1 MRIGRNILSE
11 ARRDDDRGGPAQPPI
26 GLNPKTGRPN
36 WMDDAMWNQLS
47 PERRKEVVAKEK
59 ATQERAET
67 LKNQDEQKTKYTV
80 GTSPT
85 SDNLQDYFRN
95 IDRLGAEARAA
106 GEDIGLRANREIGA
120 RIAAERTQAKQAA
133 EKTSQE
139 EAQARI
145 NTALELGQRGGTST
159 STSEEP
165 APPSLL
171 ARPDQPTQ
179 QQKPLTSA
187 QLVSRGVQ
195 RERALRNAGID
206 PATATDQDIATA
218 DAAIESQKVTQ
229 KEATAK
235 AIEASR
241 QRMKD
246 TGKRGTVTT
255 ASGEKIDVG
264 ALLGTDVKALQTPQD
279 IANYQRKV
287 REVSGFFGKQE
298 AAGREE
304 ARQQQAEKNRAT
316 RLQNISATALQAELQ
331 KDPSSALKQQAWQDY
346 LAAKGGKPEQA
357 EEPEPSVSTPA
368 IAPQTGQFG
377 GGQTPSVT
385 QPKPI
390 TNPYSTPP
398 TTTPKGTTE
407 GTPTGAD
414 VHGGIQVASTKP
426 DAAVRSVANVNKPQ
440 LYAAASEESGKRKPR
455 LTAKKS
461 TGAGVQQV
469 MTEANRFER
478 GELVQLL
485 EASGIFG
492 VGTRGTIGNPLGIA
506 NIKNKAKAIKDAT
519 KGVSKKSIRN
529 LMAAYPKDPQD
540 AVAYLPGQTA
550 WSKGKGVRTAATL
563 MKNPALMNV
572 LGLASG
578 MVGPVGLAKVAGFG
592 LKQAAGALLAK
603 GGKLAGLG
611 SLAKAGADVL
621 GGLSNTPEAEA
632 KRAIALASV
641 IGDPRVVN
649 AVSPGEVVD
658 YVSGR
663 KKKKKKKDEDST
675 I

>member
-120 RIAAERTQAKQAA
+120 RIAVERTQAKQAA

-159 STSEEP
+159 SASEEP

-229 KEATAK
+229 KETTAK
-235 AIEASR
+235 AIEVSR

-246 TGKRGTVTT
+246 TGKSGTVTT

-346 LAAKGGKPEQA
+346 LAAKSGKPEQA
-357 EEPEPSVSTPA
+357 EESEPSVSAPA

-385 QPKPI
+385 QPKP
-390 TNPYSTPP
+390 YSTPP
-398 TTTPKGTTE
+398 ATTPKGTTE
-407 GTPTGAD
+407 GTPTSAD

-426 DAAVRSVANVNKPQ
+426 DAAVRSVDGVIKPQ
-440 LYAAASEESGKRKPR
+440 LYAAAPEESGKRKPR

-485 EASGIFG
+485 ENKKINKFL
-492 VGTRGTIGNPLGIA
+492 TQLG
-506 NIKNKAKAIKDAT
+506 
-519 KGVSKKSIRN
+519 GSKFKIP
-529 LMAAYPKDPQD
+529 AD
-540 AVAYLPGQTA
+540 AVGKLRALTSLYTKPPEDRVVYLPGQAA
-550 WSKGKGVRTAATL
+550 WSKGKGVRLAAAL
-563 MKNPALMNV
+563 MKQPL
-572 LGLASG
+572 
-578 MVGPVGLAKVAGFG
+578 
-592 LKQAAGALLAK
+592 
-603 GGKLAGLG
+603 
-611 SLAKAGADVL
+611 VL
-621 GGLSNTPEAEA
+621 GGIAAAALGPQSVLSGGAGRWALSKAQQLAYRAGKRGLSRGIGQVGEFLGIGNEASEA
-632 KRAIALASV
+632 KKAIAVAS
-641 IGDPRVVN
+641 IMGDPRVVN
-649 AVSPGEVVD
+649 QVSPDDVLN

-663 KKKKKKKDEDST
+663 KKKKKKDEENST